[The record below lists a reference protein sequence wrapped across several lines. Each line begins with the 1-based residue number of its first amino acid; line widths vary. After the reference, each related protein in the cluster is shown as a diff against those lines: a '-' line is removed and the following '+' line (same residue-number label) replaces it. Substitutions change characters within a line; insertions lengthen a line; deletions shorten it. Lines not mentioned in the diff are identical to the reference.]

1 MHFFMHGCG
10 RQDVMSELQQPPG
23 VQEEA
28 NLRTKSTML
37 RMKEQNSGNHL
48 GAYAVLNKPVLDP
61 ETSGFLV
68 K

>member
-1 MHFFMHGCG
+1 
-10 RQDVMSELQQPPG
+10 MSELQQPPG

-37 RMKEQNSGNHL
+37 RMKVQNSGNHL